1 MSLMSLVCRCLLLL
15 LPKTGDVCMS
25 ATERIVKVLCC
36 HSGIIRSLLQI
47 EISVT
52 KLNETERA
60 RKQETSVCKQ
70 Q

>member
-1 MSLMSLVCRCLLLL
+1 
-15 LPKTGDVCMS
+15 MS

-52 KLNETERA
+52 KLTETERA
-60 RKQETSVCKQ
+60 RKQETSVCNQ